1 MQNCKDAGLK
11 NHVADSSSIMMSQ
24 EVEEHGTSKEDPK
37 LSGKLLELVRPR
49 ETKVHH
55 HHHHHHHHSIS
66 RLVEDVKKGQDEVQ
80 KIRKDQEET

>member
-1 MQNCKDAGLK
+1 MQHYKYTGLK

-37 LSGKLLELVRPR
+37 LSDKSLELVRSR

-55 HHHHHHHHSIS
+55 HHHQSIS
-66 RLVEDVKKGQDEVQ
+66 RLVEDVKKGQDEV
-80 KIRKDQEET
+80 